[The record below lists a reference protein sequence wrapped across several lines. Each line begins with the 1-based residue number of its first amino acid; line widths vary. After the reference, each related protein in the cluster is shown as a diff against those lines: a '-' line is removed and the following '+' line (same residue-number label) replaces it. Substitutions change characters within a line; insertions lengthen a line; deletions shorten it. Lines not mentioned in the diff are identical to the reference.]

1 MAFIDPPAPDAAAQ
15 RLYDDDVAEIGY
27 VMNASRLWAHQPA
40 SSAALF
46 ALMNAA
52 VAPLDLDRRRRG
64 ILVAACAATLGDSY
78 CSLAWGSRLAAAAD
92 DDTAASVIRG
102 HDEGLTDAERA
113 MAGWARAVALDPNG
127 TVRADVGL
135 LRDHGFSDAEVFAIT
150 LFVALRM
157 AFSAVNDALG
167 ARPDAELRTS
177 APAAVLDAVT
187 FGRRIAEAAP

>member
-15 RLYDDDVAEIGY
+15 RLYDAEVAEIGY

-40 SSAALF
+40 SSEALF

-78 CSLAWGSRLAAAAD
+78 CSLAWGTRLAVAAD
-92 DDTAASVIRG
+92 DDT
-102 HDEGLTDAERA
+102 
-113 MAGWARAVALDPNG
+113 
-127 TVRADVGL
+127 
-135 LRDHGFSDAEVFAIT
+135 
-150 LFVALRM
+150 
-157 AFSAVNDALG
+157 LG
-167 ARPDAELRTS
+167 ARPDAELRTA
-177 APAAVLDAVT
+177 APAAVREAVA